1 MYLPENLWTKNLWT
15 KNLWTK
21 NLWTKNL
28 CLDREPRLCGL
39 L

>member
-1 MYLPENLWTKNLWT
+1 MYLPENLWT